1 MFFRMVGRTLVRQKN
16 KMFMIAL
23 TIALGVSLATA
34 MMNIMLGVG
43 DKVNRELKT
52 YGANINVVHKDAS
65 LLDDLYGLNEGIGVT
80 DKFLNEEDLPLIK
93 RIF

>member
-16 KMFMIAL
+16 KMFMITL

-52 YGANINVVHKDAS
+52 YGANINVGHPGNRGLPS
-65 LLDDLYGLNEGIGVT
+65 LCSMGWGRCL
-80 DKFLNEEDLPLIK
+80 
-93 RIF
+93 RS